1 MKKLSKSIQRVDW
14 NVACFGLLKIQDRPL
29 FPVSKELLLTV
40 LHKFPPKKGLF
51 SISYTS
57 VPLKTRRQGTNP
69 LIQDSKF
76 SARRAYGKVTK
87 SPSLKKTRITK
98 TKAKESYPLS
108 RLPENLLK
116 DMMLPAEKVM
126 VQFCYRGRRRKISW
140 LCNNSQLPRKTS
152 QEKAKGLK
160 TDFLKKNPARPPRNE

>member
-14 NVACFGLLKIQDRPL
+14 NVACFGLLKVQDPSP

-57 VPLKTRRQGTNP
+57 VPLKTRRQGTIP
-69 LIQDSKF
+69 LIQGSKF

-98 TKAKESYPLS
+98 TKAKESYPCPPVKTP
-108 RLPENLLK
+108 RKNK
-116 DMMLPAEKVM
+116 
-126 VQFCYRGRRRKISW
+126 KISW
-140 LCNNSQLPRKTS
+140 KTWCYQRKRSWSSFATEEEGEKSLDFVIIASYRGKQVKRRPRV
-152 QEKAKGLK
+152 
-160 TDFLKKNPARPPRNE
+160 